1 MEKNLL
7 LLLLM
12 DCFIGKF
19 ITEFSAKLGKKIN
32 FKNSKDANN
41 YIINMLKKNQNSN
54 ILIEHIDEN
63 KFNLITNILF
73 ETNYDNIELQ
83 KIKQNII
90 INLLTGK
97 KIDVDK
103 EEKRIIFA
111 VKENVLTLRK
121 KIIQIIKDETKD
133 LTIIDP
139 LNEIK
144 FFQLISKEKEFI
156 QQFITKYKIKRI
168 KFDNKIFEHILSE
181 FKSFDLNTL
190 KNIFNYLNNF
200 NIYYSIYNVFISL
213 IKNIIKND
221 NIINFNYFYI
231 LMDNNVHFLSL
242 GFKEL
247 SKNIEIA
254 NDEVKN
260 LKKNMRDM
268 RDEIGKMKDE
278 MQKMKFNYENKIQN
292 LEKKYEKKYGK
303 KIYNNQIEIQK
314 LKNKLERISNN
325 LKCPISH
332 EIIND
337 PVITPYGITYE
348 KSKIIRWLIHSD
360 IDPVNKLPFS
370 VDQLVTNF
378 ALKNIIE
385 EFNKK

>member
-1 MEKNLL
+1 
-7 LLLLM
+7 
-12 DCFIGKF
+12 
-19 ITEFSAKLGKKIN
+19 
-32 FKNSKDANN
+32 
-41 YIINMLKKNQNSN
+41 
-54 ILIEHIDEN
+54 
-63 KFNLITNILF
+63 
-73 ETNYDNIELQ
+73 
-83 KIKQNII
+83 
-90 INLLTGK
+90 
-97 KIDVDK
+97 
-103 EEKRIIFA
+103 
-111 VKENVLTLRK
+111 
-121 KIIQIIKDETKD
+121 
-133 LTIIDP
+133 
-139 LNEIK
+139 
-144 FFQLISKEKEFI
+144 
-156 QQFITKYKIKRI
+156 
-168 KFDNKIFEHILSE
+168 
-181 FKSFDLNTL
+181 
-190 KNIFNYLNNF
+190 
-200 NIYYSIYNVFISL
+200 
-213 IKNIIKND
+213 
-221 NIINFNYFYI
+221 
-231 LMDNNVHFLSL
+231 MDNNVHFLSL

>member
-1 MEKNLL
+1 MEKNL

-247 SKNIEIA
+247 NKNIEIA

-278 MQKMKFNYENKIQN
+278 MQKMKFN
-292 LEKKYEKKYGK
+292 
-303 KIYNNQIEIQK
+303 
-314 LKNKLERISNN
+314 
-325 LKCPISH
+325 
-332 EIIND
+332 
-337 PVITPYGITYE
+337 
-348 KSKIIRWLIHSD
+348 
-360 IDPVNKLPFS
+360 
-370 VDQLVTNF
+370 
-378 ALKNIIE
+378 
-385 EFNKK
+385 